1 MLQEDEDKT
10 SLLSPHCLGP
20 SIPIQP
26 LTALEGTIVSSKP
39 MLRWGYL
46 ACLRQQEVRVKTE
59 RDKKAESKTQN
70 PQSPPAGRETLK
82 PAGWEGRRQRIK
94 EKRCFSLIK
103 ERL

>member
-46 ACLRQQEVRVKTE
+46 ACLRQREVRVKTE
-59 RDKKAESKTQN
+59 RESKKLRAKLKTPRAHLQD
-70 PQSPPAGRETLK
+70 GR
-82 PAGWEGRRQRIK
+82 P
-94 EKRCFSLIK
+94 
-103 ERL
+103 